1 MFIKFLLTI
10 IFTMDTLHIFLPSPS
25 WMPSVCKISLSL
37 ATSSLSSL
45 MILAFG
51 SSLTTALHTICLA
64 LSAYLIQKGHKNK
77 YQVLTVQCI
86 FQHLF
91 YICYCFKKI
100 HHLYTKWYFIMM
112 HALNHYY
119 ILLKTAHF
127 IIVVS
132 C

>member
-1 MFIKFLLTI
+1 MNFYYHIHNGHFTYFLTFSKLNALCMQDFPQFSHLFLEFSDDFGIWIFI
-10 IFTMDTLHIFLPSPS
+10 DH
-25 WMPSVCKISLSL
+25 
-37 ATSSLSSL
+37 
-45 MILAFG
+45 
-51 SSLTTALHTICLA
+51 SLTYNLLGSVSISNTERT
-64 LSAYLIQKGHKNK
+64 QKKI
-77 YQVLTVQCI
+77 QVLTVQCI